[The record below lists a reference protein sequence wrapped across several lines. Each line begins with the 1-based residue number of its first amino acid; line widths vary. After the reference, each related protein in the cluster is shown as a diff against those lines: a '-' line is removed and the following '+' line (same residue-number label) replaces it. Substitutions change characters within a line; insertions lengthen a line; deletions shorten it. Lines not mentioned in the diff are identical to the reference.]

1 MNRIKELRLKNGWLQ
16 SDLAEKLHVNRQT
29 IGNYETETRGLDV
42 ETIFKLCDI
51 FGVTAD
57 YLLGRSEVRSFDLS
71 PDEAA
76 LLQGYRAMSETGR
89 EYLRHT
95 LALASLAHGE
105 KNRPVSDV
113 ETSA

>member
-57 YLLGRSEVRSFDLS
+57 YLLGRSDMPS
-71 PDEAA
+71 PAIAPEEWQLLAA
-76 LLQGYRAMSETGR
+76 FRRADDRAKAMVA
-89 EYLRHT
+89 
-95 LALASLAHGE
+95 LALEPWAQAQES
-105 KNRPVSDV
+105 VS
-113 ETSA
+113 